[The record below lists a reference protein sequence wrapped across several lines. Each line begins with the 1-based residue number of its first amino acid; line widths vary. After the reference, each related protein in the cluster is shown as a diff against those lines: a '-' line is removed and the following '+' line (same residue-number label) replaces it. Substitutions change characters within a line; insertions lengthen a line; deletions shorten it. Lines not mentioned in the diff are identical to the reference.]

1 MTATTS
7 RWGGFAGRARTPAA
21 IRWGGFAGSV
31 ATAASAYLGGSGF
44 VRVPSV
50 NPITLLSGERGVLL
64 PICWVLGTA
73 LLIAAWWY
81 GRHVLPSTRWALL
94 TAGLWLLPVLPFLP
108 LGSAD
113 VYSYACQGYVQH
125 AGGDPYAMGV
135 QEFGCPWLD
144 SVATSWRDSPA
155 PYGPLFLL
163 LAAQV
168 VGVAGDSLAA
178 AVAGLRVVALAGLAL
193 AAIGLPVLARRAG
206 ADPAQAVWLI
216 LACPL
221 VLVHLVSGAHN
232 DALMIGLI
240 VAGLAL
246 VAARRTPAW
255 LVAGGVVLGLAV
267 AVKATA
273 VVVLP
278 FAVLAAIAR
287 PPAPTRR
294 GPLPEPAP
302 RASLP
307 EPGPLAPRASV
318 SEPGP
323 SAARALRAPL
333 GALWRPAVLIGGGAV
348 LATVGLSVLSGRG
361 FGWVAGL
368 LRSGDSVTWG
378 SPSTAVGLTVEF
390 LTGVD
395 AVPVTRVLGVV
406 LLAVILVVLC
416 WRARAG
422 GELPSAGLAL
432 AATVLCAP
440 VFHPWY
446 ATWPLAVLA
455 ATGTG
460 SQRGID
466 AEAATGSRP
475 AGESR
480 WLLGLCAFAA
490 TLTLPAGY
498 NWALYTRIPGA
509 LVVTAVLLVLA
520 CRQALRLRRSRVLA

>member
-1 MTATTS
+1 MTPS
-7 RWGGFAGRARTPAA
+7 V

-50 NPITLLSGERGVLL
+50 NPLTLLSGQRGVLL

-73 LLIAAWWY
+73 LLIGAWWW
-81 GRHVLPSTRWALL
+81 GRHVVPSTRWALL

-125 AGGDPYAMGV
+125 AGADPYAMGV

-155 PYGPLFLL
+155 PYGPLFLI
-163 LAAQV
+163 LAGWV
-168 VGVAGDSLAA
+168 VGLAGGSLAG
-178 AVAGLRVVALAGLAL
+178 VIAGLRVIALAGVALTAL
-193 AAIGLPVLARRAG
+193 ALPVLARRSG
-206 ADPAQAVWLI
+206 RDPARAVWLV

-240 VAGLAL
+240 VSGLAL
-246 VAARRTPAW
+246 AASASRPRAGIARPAAPGPV
-255 LVAGGVVLGLAV
+255 LLMVAGGLVLGLAV

-278 FAVLAAIAR
+278 FAVLAAA
-287 PPAPTRR
+287 APGHR
-294 GPLPEPAP
+294 GSPVPL
-302 RASLP
+302 R
-307 EPGPLAPRASV
+307 
-318 SEPGP
+318 
-323 SAARALRAPL
+323 
-333 GALWRPAVLIGGGAV
+333 ALWRPALAIGGGAL
-348 LATVGLSVLSGRG
+348 LATAALSLVSGRG

-368 LRSGDSVTWG
+368 ARSGDSVTWG
-378 SPSTAVGLTVEF
+378 SPSTAVGLTVDF
-390 LTGVD
+390 IVRLAGGGSG
-395 AVPVTRVLGVV
+395 AVPVTRALGIA
-406 LLAVILVVLC
+406 LLAVILAVLW
-416 WRARAG
+416 WRARSG
-422 GELPSAGLAL
+422 GALPGAGLAL

-455 ATGTG
+455 ATGTRLDG
-460 SQRGID
+460 
-466 AEAATGSRP
+466 AER
-475 AGESR
+475 EDR
-480 WLLGLCAFAA
+480 WLIGLCAFAA

-509 LVVTAVLLVLA
+509 LVVTGALIALSVVLV
-520 CRQALRLRRSRVLA
+520 RRRRDRKVFA

>member
-1 MTATTS
+1 L
-7 RWGGFAGRARTPAA
+7 TPAV
-21 IRWGGFAGSV
+21 IRWAGFAGSV
-31 ATAASAYLGGSGF
+31 ATAATAYLGGSGF

-50 NPITLLSGERGVLL
+50 NPLTLLSGQKGVLL
-64 PICWVLGTA
+64 PVCWVLGTA
-73 LLIAAWWY
+73 LLIGAWWY
-81 GRHVLPSTRWALL
+81 GRHVVPSTRWALI
-94 TAGLWLLPVLPFLP
+94 TVGLWLVPVLPFLP

-125 AGGDPYAMGV
+125 AGGDPYSIGV
-135 QEFGCPWLD
+135 REFGCPWLG

-168 VGVAGDSLAA
+168 VAFAGDSLAG
-178 AVAGLRVVALAGLAL
+178 VIAGLRLIALAGLAL
-193 AAIGLPVLARRAG
+193 TAFGLPVLARRAG
-206 ADPAQAVWLI
+206 TDPARAVWML

-221 VLVHLVSGAHN
+221 VLIHLVSGAHN
-232 DALMIGLI
+232 DALMVGLI

-246 VAARRTPAW
+246 VASRAPGPRGGPSTAAAGSATLGW
-255 LVAGGVVLGLAV
+255 LVVGGAVLGLAV

-278 FAVLAAIAR
+278 FAVLAAV
-287 PPAPTRR
+287 PAGT
-294 GPLPEPAP
+294 
-302 RASLP
+302 
-307 EPGPLAPRASV
+307 
-318 SEPGP
+318 
-323 SAARALRAPL
+323 ALR
-333 GALWRPAVLIGGGAV
+333 ALWRPAGAIGGGV
-348 LATVGLSVLSGRG
+348 MLATGVLSLMSGRG
-361 FGWVAGL
+361 LGWVAGL

-378 SPSTAVGLTVEF
+378 SPSTAVGLTVDF
-390 LTGVD
+390 VAGLFGGHTD
-395 AVPVTRVLGVV
+395 AVPVTRAIGVV
-406 LLAVILVVLC
+406 LLAPILAVLW
-416 WRARAG
+416 WRARGDAALPGAALPGAAVPSTAVPG
-422 GELPSAGLAL
+422 GAVSGGAVSGGAVPGAAVPGGALPGGALRGAGLAL

-460 SQRGID
+460 TR
-466 AEAATGSRP
+466 A
-475 AGESR
+475 ESR

-509 LVVTAVLLVLA
+509 VVVTAGLVVLA
-520 CRQALRLRRSRVLA
+520 AAGIRRLRDRKVFA

>member
-1 MTATTS
+1 M
-7 RWGGFAGRARTPAA
+7 
-21 IRWGGFAGSV
+21 GSL
-31 ATAASAYLGGSGF
+31 ATAGSAYLGGSGF
-44 VRVPSV
+44 ERVPSV
-50 NPITLLSGERGVLL
+50 NPLTLLSGQKGVLL
-64 PICWVLGTA
+64 PICWVVGTA
-73 LLIAAWWY
+73 LLISAWWW
-81 GRHVLPSTRWALL
+81 GRHVVPSTRWALI
-94 TAGLWLLPVLPFLP
+94 TTGLWLLPVLPFLP

-155 PYGPLFLL
+155 PYGPLFLI
-163 LAAQV
+163 LAAWA
-168 VGVAGDSLAA
+168 VGLAGDSLG
-178 AVAGLRVVALAGLAL
+178 AVIAGLRVIALAGLAL
-193 AAIGLPVLARRAG
+193 TALGLPVLARRAG
-206 ADPAQAVWLI
+206 KDPARAVWLV

-246 VAARRTPAW
+246 IAKSATLPPTTGQPSLLNADRSGFSDAAQQDQSSATEREDPDRLSGTRGGLGRPAW
-255 LVAGGVVLGLAV
+255 RVLAFLVGGGVVLGLAV

-278 FAVLAAIAR
+278 FAVLAVVR
-287 PPAPTRR
+287 N
-294 GPLPEPAP
+294 
-302 RASLP
+302 S
-307 EPGPLAPRASV
+307 
-318 SEPGP
+318 
-323 SAARALRAPL
+323 APL
-333 GALWRPAVLIGGGAV
+333 RALWRPAVAIGGGAL
-348 LATVGLSVLSGRG
+348 LATAVLSLVSGRG

-368 LRSGDSVTWG
+368 ARSGDSVTWG

-390 LTGVD
+390 LVRLFGPEIN
-395 AVPVTRVLGVV
+395 AVPVTRAIGVV
-406 LLAVILVVLC
+406 LLAVILVALW
-416 WRARAG
+416 WRARQG
-422 GELPSAGLAL
+422 GALPGAGLAL

-455 ATGTG
+455 TTGT
-460 SQRGID
+460 RLRD
-466 AEAATGSRP
+466 PATTGSRAGDPQHP
-475 AGESR
+475 ATGGIEDDNR

-509 LVVTAVLLVLA
+509 IVVTAALVVLA
-520 CRQALRLRRSRVLA
+520 VVQVRRRRVFA

>member
-1 MTATTS
+1 M
-7 RWGGFAGRARTPAA
+7 TPAV
-21 IRWGGFAGSV
+21 IRWAGFAGSV
-31 ATAASAYLGGSGF
+31 ATAATAYLGGSGF

-50 NPITLLSGERGVLL
+50 NPLTLLSGQKGVLL
-64 PICWVLGTA
+64 PVCWVLGTA
-73 LLIAAWWY
+73 LLIGAWWY
-81 GRHVLPSTRWALL
+81 GRHVVPSTRWALI
-94 TAGLWLLPVLPFLP
+94 TVALWLVPVLPFLP

-125 AGGDPYAMGV
+125 AGGDPYSIGV
-135 QEFGCPWLD
+135 QEFGCPWLG

-168 VGVAGDSLAA
+168 VALAGDSLAG
-178 AVAGLRVVALAGLAL
+178 VIAGLRVIALAGLAL
-193 AAIGLPVLARRAG
+193 TAFGLPALARRAG
-206 ADPAQAVWLI
+206 MDPARAVWTL

-221 VLVHLVSGAHN
+221 VLIHLVSGAHN
-232 DALMIGLI
+232 DALMVGLI

-246 VAARRTPAW
+246 VASRGLCTIGVPPTSAAGSATTRSTLGW
-255 LVAGGVVLGLAV
+255 LVAGGAVLGLAV

-278 FAVLAAIAR
+278 FAVLAAV
-287 PPAPTRR
+287 PA
-294 GPLPEPAP
+294 G
-302 RASLP
+302 S
-307 EPGPLAPRASV
+307 
-318 SEPGP
+318 
-323 SAARALRAPL
+323 ALR
-333 GALWRPAVLIGGGAV
+333 ALWRPVLAIGGGAV
-348 LATVGLSVLSGRG
+348 LATGVLSLVSGRG
-361 FGWVAGL
+361 LGWVAGL

-378 SPSTAVGLTVEF
+378 SPSTAVGLTIDFVAGLF
-390 LTGVD
+390 GGHTD
-395 AVPVTRVLGVV
+395 AVPVTRAIGVV
-406 LLAVILVVLC
+406 LLAPILAVLW

-422 GELPSAGLAL
+422 AALPGGASPGNALPGAALPAAGLAL

-460 SQRGID
+460 TR
-466 AEAATGSRP
+466 A
-475 AGESR
+475 ESR

-509 LVVTAVLLVLA
+509 VVVTAGLVVLA
-520 CRQALRLRRSRVLA
+520 AVGIRRVRDHKVFA

>member
-1 MTATTS
+1 M
-7 RWGGFAGRARTPAA
+7 TPAV

-31 ATAASAYLGGSGF
+31 ATAAGAYLGGSGF

-50 NPITLLSGERGVLL
+50 NPLTLLSGQRGVLL
-64 PICWVLGTA
+64 PICWVLGTV
-73 LLIAAWWY
+73 LLTGAWWW
-81 GRHVLPSTRWALL
+81 GRHVVPSTRWALV
-94 TAGLWLLPVLPFLP
+94 TAALWLLPVLPFLP

-113 VYSYACQGYVQH
+113 AYSYACQGYVQH

-155 PYGPLFLL
+155 PYGPLFLI
-163 LAAQV
+163 LAGWA
-168 VGVAGDSLAA
+168 VGLAGESLAG
-178 AVAGLRVVALAGLAL
+178 VIAGLRVIALAGLVLTAV
-193 AAIGLPVLARRAG
+193 ALPVLARRAG
-206 ADPAQAVWLI
+206 RDPARALWLV

-240 VAGLAL
+240 VSGLAL
-246 VAARRTPAW
+246 AASAGRPASARSSPAAVL
-255 LVAGGVVLGLAV
+255 LVAGGLVLGLAV

-278 FAVLAAIAR
+278 FAVLAAAAPGR
-287 PPAPTRR
+287 PSPV
-294 GPLPEPAP
+294 PL
-302 RASLP
+302 R
-307 EPGPLAPRASV
+307 
-318 SEPGP
+318 
-323 SAARALRAPL
+323 
-333 GALWRPAVLIGGGAV
+333 ALWRPAVAIAGGAL
-348 LATVGLSVLSGRG
+348 LATAALSLVSGRG

-368 LRSGDSVTWG
+368 ARSGDSVTWG
-378 SPSTAVGLTVEF
+378 SPSTAVGLSVDFVARLLGGEA
-390 LTGVD
+390 D
-395 AVPVTRVLGVV
+395 AVPVTRALGIV
-406 LLAVILVVLC
+406 LLAVFLVMLW
-416 WRARAG
+416 WRARSG
-422 GELPSAGLAL
+422 GALPGAGLAL

-455 ATGTG
+455 ATGTRLDG
-460 SQRGID
+460 APSD
-466 AEAATGSRP
+466 D
-475 AGESR
+475 R

-509 LVVTAVLLVLA
+509 LVVTAALIALA
-520 CRQALRLRRSRVLA
+520 VVRVRRRRDRKVFA

>member
-1 MTATTS
+1 M
-7 RWGGFAGRARTPAA
+7 TPAV

-50 NPITLLSGERGVLL
+50 NPLTLLSGQRGVLL

-73 LLIAAWWY
+73 LLIGAWWW
-81 GRHVLPSTRWALL
+81 GRHVVPSTRWALV

-113 VYSYACQGYVQH
+113 VYSYACQGYVQQ
-125 AGGDPYAMGV
+125 AGADPYAMGV

-155 PYGPLFLL
+155 PYGPLFLI
-163 LAAQV
+163 LAGWV
-168 VGVAGDSLAA
+168 VGLAGGSLAG
-178 AVAGLRVVALAGLAL
+178 VIAGLRFIALAGLAL
-193 AAIGLPVLARRAG
+193 TALTLPVLARRAG
-206 ADPAQAVWLI
+206 RDPARAVWLV

-240 VAGLAL
+240 VSGLAL
-246 VAARRTPAW
+246 AASAVRPHVGSGRPDPRAGNARPSLPAPV
-255 LVAGGVVLGLAV
+255 LMVAGGLVLGLAV

-278 FAVLAAIAR
+278 FAVLAAA
-287 PPAPTRR
+287 APGHR
-294 GPLPEPAP
+294 GSPVPL
-302 RASLP
+302 R
-307 EPGPLAPRASV
+307 
-318 SEPGP
+318 
-323 SAARALRAPL
+323 
-333 GALWRPAVLIGGGAV
+333 ALWRPALALGGGAL
-348 LATVGLSVLSGRG
+348 LATAALSLFSGRG

-368 LRSGDSVTWG
+368 ARSGDSVTWG
-378 SPSTAVGLTVEF
+378 SPSTAVGLTVDF
-390 LTGVD
+390 LVRLFGGESD
-395 AVPVTRVLGVV
+395 AVPVTRALGVV
-406 LLAVILVVLC
+406 LLAVILAVLW
-416 WRARAG
+416 WRARSG
-422 GELPSAGLAL
+422 GALPGAGLAL

-455 ATGTG
+455 ATGTRLDG
-460 SQRGID
+460 
-466 AEAATGSRP
+466 AER
-475 AGESR
+475 EDR
-480 WLLGLCAFAA
+480 WLIGLCAFAA

-509 LVVTAVLLVLA
+509 LAVTAALIALA
-520 CRQALRLRRSRVLA
+520 VVRVRRRRDRKVFA

>member
-1 MTATTS
+1 L
-7 RWGGFAGRARTPAA
+7 TPVV
-21 IRWGGFAGSV
+21 IRWGGFAGSL

-50 NPITLLSGERGVLL
+50 NPLTLLSGQKGVLL

-73 LLIAAWWY
+73 LLISAWWW
-81 GRHVLPSTRWALL
+81 GRHVVPSTRWALV

-163 LAAQV
+163 LAAQA
-168 VGVAGDSLAA
+168 VGFAGDSLAG
-178 AVAGLRVVALAGLAL
+178 VIAGLRVIALAGLAL
-193 AAIGLPVLARRAG
+193 TALGLPVLARRAG
-206 ADPAQAVWLI
+206 LAPAKAVWLV

-232 DALMIGLI
+232 DVLMVGLI

-246 VAARRTPAW
+246 VASRRTPAW
-255 LVAGGVVLGLAV
+255 LLAGGVVLGLAV

-278 FAVLAAIAR
+278 FAVLAAV
-287 PPAPTRR
+287 APGT
-294 GPLPEPAP
+294 PL
-302 RASLP
+302 R
-307 EPGPLAPRASV
+307 
-318 SEPGP
+318 
-323 SAARALRAPL
+323 
-333 GALWRPAVLIGGGAV
+333 ALWRPIAAIGAGAA
-348 LATVGLSVLSGRG
+348 LATAVLSVLSGRG
-361 FGWVAGL
+361 LGWVAGL

-378 SPSTAVGLTVEF
+378 SPSTAVGLTIETV
-390 LTGVD
+390 TGAD

-406 LLAVILVVLC
+406 LLAVILVVLW

-422 GELPSAGLAL
+422 GALPGAGLAL

-455 ATGTG
+455 ATGTRLRPD
-460 SQRGID
+460 SPD
-466 AEAATGSRP
+466 ADAP
-475 AGESR
+475 AESR

-509 LVVTAVLLVLA
+509 LVVTAALVVLA
-520 CRQALRLRRSRVLA
+520 VLRVRKLRHRRVFA